1 MIITGLI
8 FLFILYSILEK
19 FKYEKIDYSEIEEEE
34 KTHNTLKADRKLS
47 KEITIIKLIIY
58 SIFYILLII
67 NHFVDP
73 LSKST
78 GIKGFIISLL
88 IASFFL
94 IICIVDY
101 IKVRKKS

>member
-19 FKYEKIDYSEIEEEE
+19 FKYEKTDSNYIEEEE
-34 KTHNTLKADRKLS
+34 KTHNTLKTDRKLS
-47 KEITIIKLIIY
+47 KEITILKLFIY
-58 SIFYILLII
+58 IIFYILLII

-88 IASFFL
+88 IASIFL

-101 IKVRKKS
+101 IKVRKK